1 MKYFMLIMLSVFIG
15 IPGTSNHIGIHITI
29 CAFPITK
36 CFNGKK
42 HSKEGTGIVFAASK
56 YCTEKMNGTI
66 SAESKHGKYS
76 TFFFTVHQKISYDV
90 PNDLCRI
97 DIVCCKKVR
106 IPLVDDNDIDI

>member
-66 SAESKHGKYS
+66 SAESEHGKYS
-76 TFFFTVHQKISYDV
+76 TFSLLFIRKYPMMFRMNKTLIIQQIAQ
-90 PNDLCRI
+90 
-97 DIVCCKKVR
+97 
-106 IPLVDDNDIDI
+106 

>member
-1 MKYFMLIMLSVFIG
+1 MKYFMLIMLSVYIG
-15 IPGTSNHIGIHITI
+15 IPGTSNHNGIHITI
-29 CAFPITK
+29 CAFPIMK

-66 SAESKHGKYS
+66 SAESEHGKYS

-90 PNDLCRI
+90 PNEQNA
-97 DIVCCKKVR
+97 
-106 IPLVDDNDIDI
+106 DNSANSSVN